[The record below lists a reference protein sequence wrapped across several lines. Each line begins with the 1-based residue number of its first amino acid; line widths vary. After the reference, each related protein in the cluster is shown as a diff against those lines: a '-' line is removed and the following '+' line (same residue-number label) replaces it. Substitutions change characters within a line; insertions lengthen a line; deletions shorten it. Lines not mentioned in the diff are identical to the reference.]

1 MALQPFATA
10 DDYEAVYGH
19 VGEGE
24 RGRLSA
30 LLLRATGYLMAGM
43 PDYVRGADPVLDM
56 NASTVCLS
64 MVHRAMCA
72 PAGMEGVKSFSQGAG
87 PYSASFTMLDQYMRS
102 LPSERELLGIGCGS
116 VASVRM

>member
-1 MALQPFATA
+1 MSIEPFATA
-10 DDYEAVYGH
+10 EDYTAVYGD
-19 VGEGE
+19 VGADG
-24 RGRLSA
+24 RARLSA
-30 LLLRATGYLMAGM
+30 LLLRATGYLLAGM
-43 PDYVRGADPVLDM
+43 PGYVRGEDPVLDM

-87 PYSASFTMLDQYMRS
+87 PYSASFTMLDQYMRP
-102 LPSERELLGIGCGS
+102 LPSERELLGIGCGA